1 MLQCRMRMIISMVL
15 LLLCSSALASEIMKV
30 SVSGVDRIFHLEA
43 AFSEEEKLNGL
54 MHRTKLDSSDGM
66 IFIYNEP
73 ETVKMWMKNT
83 LIPLDMIF
91 ADRKGRIVYIREK
104 TVPLSLEK
112 IGPDIPVSYIIELNA
127 GEVEKHRI
135 RIADTITI
143 SR

>member
-1 MLQCRMRMIISMVL
+1 MIIAAVL
-15 LLLCSSALASEIMKV
+15 FIMCSTASASEIMKI

-91 ADRKGRIVYIREK
+91 ADSKGRIVYIKEN

-112 IGPDIPVSYIIELNA
+112 IGPGIPVSYILEMNA

>member
-1 MLQCRMRMIISMVL
+1 MKTIIAAVL
-15 LLLCSSALASEIMKV
+15 LLLCSSAVASELIKV
-30 SVSGVDRIFHLEA
+30 SVSGTDRIFHLEA
-43 AFSEEEKLNGL
+43 AFSEEEKLSGL

-73 ETVKMWMKNT
+73 ENVKMWMKNT

-91 ADRKGRIVYIREK
+91 ADSKGRIVYIKEN
-104 TVPLSLEK
+104 TEPLSLEK
-112 IGPDIPVSYIIELNA
+112 IGPDTPVSYILELKA

-135 RIADTITI
+135 RIADIITI